1 MTTSTP
7 TTGWG
12 SLSKLGKFGVIS
24 QGFGAVQGAIGS
36 YYAASSEKYRTKSLA
51 LSLEHKKDMALFNMR
66 MKESQAQHLSRAY
79 NKQIQIATLKAGA
92 RISTAR
98 TSFAARGIQM
108 GVGSTKDAFVSSEL
122 MAQLDRIT
130 MNSNKVRAVE
140 SKRLE
145 GVGLGIKATMLGLS
159 ADNMF
164 ATASSINPW
173 MNMASSLCT
182 GAGNIIS
189 SMPSSMLTK
198 TDSGF
203 PNTTKKIN

>member
-1 MTTSTP
+1 MTA
-7 TTGWG
+7 
-12 SLSKLGKFGVIS
+12 LSALGKYGLIT
-24 QGFGAVQGAIGS
+24 QGAG
-36 YYAASSEKYRTKSLA
+36 AASSLIGAYYSSRSEQYKYKSQA
-51 LSLEHKKDMALFNMR
+51 LTLEHQKDMALFNMR
-66 MKESQAQHLSRAY
+66 MKESQAQHLNRVF
-79 NKQIQIATLKAGA
+79 NKQYQILTLKQGA
-92 RISTAR
+92 AKSTAR
-98 TSFAARGIQM
+98 ASFAARGIQM

-173 MNMASSLCT
+173 MNMASSLFT